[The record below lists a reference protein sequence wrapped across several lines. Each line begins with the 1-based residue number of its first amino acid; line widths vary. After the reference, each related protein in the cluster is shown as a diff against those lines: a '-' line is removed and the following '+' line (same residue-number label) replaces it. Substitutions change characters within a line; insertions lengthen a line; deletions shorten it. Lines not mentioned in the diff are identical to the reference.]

1 MFSLRMNRIFVR
13 SIDLFVER
21 DEKDKKEEYLI
32 LTAISG
38 TGADAKLIEG
48 MIISESWQSDGFK
61 AMENVWS
68 PLRRRKSGQS
78 ERGAKQRQK

>member
-32 LTAISG
+32 LARHSDIG
-38 TGADAKLIEG
+38 HRRGCKLNRRNDNIGKLAKRR
-48 MIISESWQSDGFK
+48 SQSYGKCLVSFE
-61 AMENVWS
+61 AEEEWA
-68 PLRRRKSGQS
+68 
-78 ERGAKQRQK
+78 E